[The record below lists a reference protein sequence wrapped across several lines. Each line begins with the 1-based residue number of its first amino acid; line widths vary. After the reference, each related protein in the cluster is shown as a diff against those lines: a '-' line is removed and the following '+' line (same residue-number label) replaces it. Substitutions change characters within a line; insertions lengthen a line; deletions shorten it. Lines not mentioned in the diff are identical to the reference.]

1 MKNILVKVFVVLIL
15 VGCGN
20 SETEKKISK
29 KEIENK
35 FYEDAEYELESGKEK
50 IALLAIIKNI
60 PSEKLYKILREYY
73 AKTLNVDLDKI
84 TVLYSEN
91 LVNSISL
98 KYDLPKEK
106 IANLIFSFKYEM
118 MTKKNITDE
127 YEEQMEQ
134 EAYENQEN

>member
-127 YEEQMEQ
+127 YEEQIEQ

>member
-35 FYEDAEYELESGKEK
+35 FYEDAEYELESDKEK